1 MRVFFWDKNIYRIAK
16 VKSEIGNNIELIF
29 SSGEEKKINKTK
41 VPFVFVIDNE
51 KNFIDRT
58 EKFFVNLDVNEV
70 WKASPK
76 ENFTICDLNNILFF
90 QQKNCT
96 NKAALLMCILKNPIY
111 FRKKQDGFFCSVSQE
126 VINSAIKSEKLK
138 AKNLKDEA
146 FLINQILEGEIP
158 EKIKKIENKLFFETS
173 KQSIEYKAVKKAG
186 MIMGLKPVE
195 ILYKIGFLKS
205 AFEYHKLVFLN
216 KNKETAED
224 NNNPLIESKKNP
236 LFSNFIFPNAKA
248 EAYSIDDAST
258 SEIDDAFSLSKT
270 ETNPVQWIVGIHIAL
285 PVKFLTIQ
293 ECESM
298 GVRDQALSIYS
309 PSEKKTM
316 LPKGVLEKAS
326 LDENTIKPVLSLYV
340 NFDENAEI
348 IKHNTVLE
356 NIFIKKNIRLGDW
369 ENEFEKNPFTEKL
382 PWAGLKDLY
391 ALSKKLSKKRSV
403 KKTNKPRIKPEF
415 KISVLERNTNS
426 LENLDLQGV
435 PVVEVRRRGS
445 IADTVVSEFM
455 VLANSIWALRLS
467 NSSMP
472 AIFRVNVSGLTR
484 MQTSVG
490 PHNDLGVD
498 AYAWTTSPLRRHID
512 FINQWQLVCS
522 ILPINNSLILQKEKV
537 ILEIKNY
544 EKKQFLYSNFQKF
557 MEKYWTLRWMILKT
571 NKFGEFWEKTDGN
584 RFLLNGIYL
593 GKGQYCLI
601 DAPFTFRLTNSEDL
615 IKGEKVKLE
624 IESINCLDMK
634 VKFSRA

>member
-1 MRVFFWDKNIYRIAK
+1 M
-16 VKSEIGNNIELIF
+16 
-29 SSGEEKKINKTK
+29 
-41 VPFVFVIDNE
+41 
-51 KNFIDRT
+51 
-58 EKFFVNLDVNEV
+58 
-70 WKASPK
+70 
-76 ENFTICDLNNILFF
+76 
-90 QQKNCT
+90 
-96 NKAALLMCILKNPIY
+96 
-111 FRKKQDGFFCSVSQE
+111 
-126 VINSAIKSEKLK
+126 
-138 AKNLKDEA
+138 
-146 FLINQILEGEIP
+146 
-158 EKIKKIENKLFFETS
+158 
-173 KQSIEYKAVKKAG
+173 
-186 MIMGLKPVE
+186 
-195 ILYKIGFLKS
+195 
-205 AFEYHKLVFLN
+205 
-216 KNKETAED
+216 
-224 NNNPLIESKKNP
+224 
-236 LFSNFIFPNAKA
+236 
-248 EAYSIDDAST
+248 
-258 SEIDDAFSLSKT
+258 
-270 ETNPVQWIVGIHIAL
+270 
-285 PVKFLTIQ
+285 
-293 ECESM
+293 
-298 GVRDQALSIYS
+298 
-309 PSEKKTM
+309 
-316 LPKGVLEKAS
+316 
-326 LDENTIKPVLSLYV
+326 
-340 NFDENAEI
+340 
-348 IKHNTVLE
+348 
-356 NIFIKKNIRLGDW
+356 
-369 ENEFEKNPFTEKL
+369 

-584 RFLLNGIYL
+584 RFFLNGIYL